1 MSKFFYVN
9 SQGLQVGPVDKECLV
24 KMQISRSTLVWKEGT
39 PGWIPAE
46 LEPELNDYFNPAPKP
61 QPQPNCNSWSQQSQS
76 ATNTPPNYA
85 HQGYAP
91 SASAPAQ
98 PQYTSPT
105 YPSNPAP
112 TPISATTPNAP
123 YTPADTSFSAKPPS
137 YMWLAICT
145 TLLCFLPFGI
155 VSIVYASK
163 VDSNWASGNYARA
176 IECSEKAKTFGI
188 TSASIALVFSLAIFL
203 AAVSS

>member
-1 MSKFFYVN
+1 MSRFFFIN
-9 SQGLQVGPVDKECLV
+9 DQGLQVGPIDKEYLV

-39 PGWIPAE
+39 SGWIPAE